1 MGSLSGLVGLFILVL
16 ILATLMPV
24 KYGDI
29 DINQSL
35 DILKNTQGNI
45 TLKFQVNET
54 QTPVVKV
61 VYKFVDFVIYSSF
74 EVAEL
79 GIILGNEH
87 LGTRGIYLLFWLVIL
102 SLLAPIALILVKFIV
117 IAFILVCEII
127 QSRKEKKKLKWL
139 KERNGN

>member
-87 LGTRGIYLLFWLVIL
+87 LRTRGIYLLFWLFLFIFSIFSFKKYIFLHLWQNLKNVDL
-102 SLLAPIALILVKFIV
+102 PLL
-117 IAFILVCEII
+117 
-127 QSRKEKKKLKWL
+127 
-139 KERNGN
+139 